1 MKRYTLNE
9 NKGDIAYEVEDNLL
23 TLKVRPEFVSSIPV
37 GEGVYI
43 IKTGD
48 NTIPSDYNV
57 LSAKRTMEEIEGAIT
72 GIKPAE
78 QYWAIV
84 KNAEDGTELEESEW
98 FLAPKAGYSI
108 YSPKNITAAGAI
120 AAGYASPNI
129 EDPGVPIAGYE
140 AIGYS
145 KYDPEH
151 FVVDETGL
159 VRIKDG
165 AGGGTGEFK
174 DITLIPSTST
184 EKSSDSS
191 VYTSLKVDYLL
202 KNIDGKPS
210 SLWVKDKKSEYLL
223 LSDDGAKAKL
233 LLPFDITG
241 TLDVSGRIATQSDVA
256 AEGAVWAGLKSTTV
270 ASNPVA
276 GYDAIG
282 MCRFDSTQFTVN
294 QGLVRITG
302 EIGGGTT
309 SYWGV
314 SGTGWAYAV
323 LDDVSKQVS
332 LYGHSHSTLSF
343 NYGSLN
349 STTNT
354 SYNGTSQT
362 TVYIPTAVSHLT
374 NDKGYIYDATD
385 TTSPIKSLSNSGDDT
400 QYLNGEGSF
409 ATIPDT
415 HLSHDVKYSIYVD
428 TLNTQTITGKKW
440 FSGTSKLITG
450 VVNNA
455 HIRYSEGSGNCIN
468 GYNKNKSTGEYE
480 ISNLYFNYNSDTSFI
495 KCDPN
500 DNFIASGSI
509 IAGAT
514 SSAYS
519 SNNFP
524 TAGTSAKGMCS
535 FDSTQFS
542 VTPAG
547 KVSILS
553 NVISGGGGGGST
565 VSWKGT
571 YTSTNGTSIGTLT
584 IDGTGNAIYAPKVS
598 ISNTLALDAN
608 QTRTKIGTITIGSS
622 STDIY
627 CYQGIGSFEIKNT
640 DKALVTG
647 VAYDFKT
654 RALTIT
660 KGDLPT
666 HSHSYLSSISA
677 TKSGNGN
684 VVTGISASGGTITYT
699 MGTISGG
706 GGSGNWSNETL
717 QGYSCD
723 TNSKPIASH
732 CSAPKIILQ
741 NNDNVAWGIHNSGAG
756 GLSIYLNNNSSSY
769 NKVAHVGT
777 DGAWHKDSDERKKNI
792 IKSLDGALENI
803 GKISLFYY
811 KWKDSSD
818 NKIMIGAGAN
828 SVRSVYPEIVNE
840 NFDDYGQP
848 NGFYCL
854 EYDGLGVIALQ
865 ACKELHSLVKIQR
878 EEINSLRSW
887 RLDKEEQISSL
898 ESRISKLEQMLNELT
913 VK

>member
-120 AAGYASPNI
+120 VAGYTSPNI

-159 VRIKDG
+159 VHIKDG

-374 NDKGYIYDATD
+374 NDNGYIYDATV
-385 TTSPIKSLSNSGDDT
+385 TTSPIKSLSNSGDAT

-428 TLNTQTITGKKW
+428 TLNTQTITGEKW

-584 IDGTGNAIYAPKVS
+584 IDGTSNTIYAPKVS
-598 ISNTLALDAN
+598 ISNTLTQDAN
-608 QTRTKIGTITIGSS
+608 STRTKIGTITIGGS

-627 CYQGIGSFEIKNT
+627 CYQGINSFTTSNS

-647 VAYDFKT
+647 VAYNFKT

-660 KGDLPT
+660 KGDIPT

-677 TKSGNGN
+677 VQSGSGN
-684 VVTGISASGGTITYT
+684 VVTGISASGGTITYK

-706 GGSGNWSNETL
+706 GGDSYWSASGESIISYYWPDIVNSAPHIRFRSPNHTYNWS
-717 QGYSCD
+717 
-723 TNSKPIASH
+723 I
-732 CSAPKIILQ
+732 
-741 NNDNVAWGIHNSGAG
+741 NNGKENLN
-756 GLSIYLNNNSSSY
+756 IYCAKSSSSPLLY
-769 NKVAHVGT
+769 VNYGN
-777 DGAWHKDSDERKKNI
+777 GQWINNSDERLKNI
-792 IKSLDGALENI
+792 HSDLKDSLSKIDRISTFYYTWNRDPNDHDMKIGVGAL
-803 GKISLFYY
+803 
-811 KWKDSSD
+811 
-818 NKIMIGAGAN
+818 
-828 SVRSVYPEIVNE
+828 SVRSVYPELVTQSTNE
-840 NFDDYGQP
+840 DGSATGYYGVQ
-848 NGFYCL
+848 YSL
-854 EYDGLGVIALQ
+854 LSVIAIAGL
-865 ACKELHSLVKIQR
+865 KELHSLVKIQR

-898 ESRISKLEQMLNELT
+898 ESRIAKLEQMLNELT

>member
-48 NTIPSDYNV
+48 NTILSDYNV

-98 FLAPKAGYSI
+98 FLAPKADYSI

-120 AAGYASPNI
+120 AAGYTSPNI
-129 EDPGVPIAGYE
+129 EDPGVPIAGYD

-151 FVVDETGL
+151 FVVDENGL

-174 DITLIPSTST
+174 DITLITSTST
-184 EKSSDSS
+184 EQSSDSS
-191 VYTSLKVDYLL
+191 VYTSLKVDNLL

-223 LSDDGAKAKL
+223 LSDDGTKAKL

-241 TLDVSGRIATQSDVA
+241 TLDVSGRIATKSDVA

-309 SYWGV
+309 SYWGT

-323 LDDVSKQVS
+323 LDEVSKQVS

-354 SYNGTSQT
+354 SYNGTSAT

-374 NDKGYIYDATD
+374 NDKGYIYD
-385 TTSPIKSLSNSGDDT
+385 TTTESPITTISNSGDNS
-400 QYLNGEGSF
+400 QYLNGWGSF

-415 HLSHDVKYSIYVD
+415 DLSHDVKTSIYVD
-428 TLNTQTITGKKW
+428 TLNTQTITGEKW

-450 VVNNA
+450 VVGNA

-468 GYNKNKSTGEYE
+468 GYNKNKSTGEYV

-535 FDSTQFS
+535 FDSTYFT
-542 VTPAG
+542 VTSAG
-547 KVSILS
+547 KVSLKTDA
-553 NVISGGGGGGST
+553 ISGGGGGST
-565 VSWKGT
+565 VS
-571 YTSTNGTSIGTLT
+571 YTAGNYNSTNGYLVGTLN
-584 IDGTGNAIYAPKVS
+584 IDGTKYAMYSSKVGDKGNYYKPVWSGTSLKFDLYNGATNTVITSGAVSAVNLKGATGSTGPQGPKGATGATGPQGPTGPRGPQGPQGPQGPKGDS
-598 ISNTLALDAN
+598 GETNSWS
-608 QTRTKIGTITIGSS
+608 GSKFYS
-622 STDIY
+622 WKGW
-627 CYQGIGSFEIKNT
+627 Q
-640 DKALVTG
+640 G
-647 VAYDFKT
+647 VAYRNTEYGIAYGFRVSSANKFSLIYSANTTTGTDKMKELGYFNGSGVYSGSDARNKNVLGELKDVLSKIDGIPVVYYQMKADLEKQTNIGVIAQDMLKDFPET
-654 RALTIT
+654 VGELDVIYYAVN
-660 KGDLPT
+660 
-666 HSHSYLSSISA
+666 YSSI
-677 TKSGNGN
+677 G
-684 VVTGISASGGTITYT
+684 
-699 MGTISGG
+699 
-706 GGSGNWSNETL
+706 
-717 QGYSCD
+717 C
-723 TNSKPIASH
+723 
-732 CSAPKIILQ
+732 
-741 NNDNVAWGIHNSGAG
+741 
-756 GLSIYLNNNSSSY
+756 
-769 NKVAHVGT
+769 
-777 DGAWHKDSDERKKNI
+777 
-792 IKSLDGALENI
+792 
-803 GKISLFYY
+803 
-811 KWKDSSD
+811 
-818 NKIMIGAGAN
+818 
-828 SVRSVYPEIVNE
+828 
-840 NFDDYGQP
+840 
-848 NGFYCL
+848 
-854 EYDGLGVIALQ
+854 IALQ
-865 ACKELHSLVKIQR
+865 ACKELHALVKTQR

-898 ESRISKLEQMLNELT
+898 QSRIAKLEQMLNELT

>member
-84 KNAEDGTELEESEW
+84 KNSEDGTELEESEW

-120 AAGYASPNI
+120 VAGYTSPNI

-174 DITLIPSTST
+174 DITLITSTST
-184 EKSSDSS
+184 EQSSDYS
-191 VYTSLKVDYLL
+191 VYTSLKVDNLL

-223 LSDDGAKAKL
+223 LSDDGTKARL

-282 MCRFDSTQFTVN
+282 MCRFDPTQFTVN

-302 EIGGGTT
+302 NIGGGTT
-309 SYWGV
+309 SYWGD

-323 LDDVSKQVS
+323 LNEVSKQVS
-332 LYGHSHSTLSF
+332 LHGHVHDWGNIKVGKATSADYATKAGEAATADKLTTSCTIWGQSF
-343 NYGSLN
+343 NGTADIIGDL
-349 STTNT
+349 STTSFSTDYAGNIILNKDGGIKLYQRTVTFGTLKYVGTPYIDFFYSST
-354 SYNGTSQT
+354 SSFNKDNYVRLISTS
-362 TVYIPTAVSHLT
+362 
-374 NDKGYIYDATD
+374 ATQ
-385 TTSPIKSLSNSGDDT
+385 LEL
-400 QYLNGEGSF
+400 Q
-409 ATIPDT
+409 
-415 HLSHDVKYSIYVD
+415 
-428 TLNTQTITGKKW
+428 
-440 FSGTSKLITG
+440 
-450 VVNNA
+450 
-455 HIRYSEGSGNCIN
+455 GSGNANFKVKTNLSVGVNISAGSN
-468 GYNKNKSTGEYE
+468 ITAGNNISATGSVTAGLKST
-480 ISNLYFNYNSDTSFI
+480 
-495 KCDPN
+495 
-500 DNFIASGSI
+500 
-509 IAGAT
+509 AT
-514 SSAYS
+514 ST
-519 SNNFP
+519 NNLP
-524 TAGTSAKGMCS
+524 IAGTSAKGICY

-542 VTPAG
+542 VTNG

-553 NVISGGGGGGST
+553 SVISGGEGGST
-565 VSWKGT
+565 VSWGT
-571 YTSTNGTSIGTLT
+571 TANKVSPLNVNGTSKDVCLSGYVSFSRTVTTGTKIGTLT
-584 IDGTGNAIYAPKVS
+584 INDKTKSTVDIYAPTVGTTGDYYKPRWDGYVLYFDRYNSSNVIQSSATSGINLRGAPGAS
-598 ISNTLALDAN
+598 ISSVTEKSTSSDPGGYSEYNCVGSDNQIKGTFKVYNGTQGPAGNLTLGSSVTSRINIICSTTVSYSAERGASNWATERWSHRNSFNGTYAWYNTNFNSMKSACAEIGTDGSWNKLSDE
-608 QTRTKIGTITIGSS
+608 RTKNTIGNI
-622 STDIY
+622 TNVLDDIEKINVIRY
-627 CYQGIGSFEIKNT
+627 TLKN
-640 DKALVTG
+640 
-647 VAYDFKT
+647 
-654 RALTIT
+654 
-660 KGDLPT
+660 
-666 HSHSYLSSISA
+666 SSISDVKIGIGA
-677 TKSGNGN
+677 LSVKSVFPE
-684 VVTGISASGGTITYT
+684 VVNKG
-699 MGTISGG
+699 
-706 GGSGNWSNETL
+706 E
-717 QGYSCD
+717 
-723 TNSKPIASH
+723 
-732 CSAPKIILQ
+732 
-741 NNDNVAWGIHNSGAG
+741 
-756 GLSIYLNNNSSSY
+756 Y
-769 NKVAHVGT
+769 NKDYG
-777 DGAWHKDSDERKKNI
+777 DCLY
-792 IKSLDGALENI
+792 SLDYSTLGAVVSI
-803 GKISLFYY
+803 
-811 KWKDSSD
+811 
-818 NKIMIGAGAN
+818 AG
-828 SVRSVYPEIVNE
+828 
-840 NFDDYGQP
+840 
-848 NGFYCL
+848 L
-854 EYDGLGVIALQ
+854 
-865 ACKELHSLVKIQR
+865 KELHSLVKIQR

-898 ESRISKLEQMLNELT
+898 ESRIAKLEQMLNELT

>member
-174 DITLIPSTST
+174 DITLITSTST
-184 EKSSDSS
+184 EKSSDYS
-191 VYTSLKVDYLL
+191 VYTSLKVDNLL

-210 SLWVKDKKSEYLL
+210 SLWVKDKTSEYLL
-223 LSDDGAKAKL
+223 LSDDGTKARL

-241 TLDVSGRIATQSDVA
+241 TLDVSGRIATKSDVA

-276 GYDAIG
+276 GYEAIG

-374 NDKGYIYDATD
+374 NDNGYIYDATN
-385 TTSPIKSLSNSGDDT
+385 TTSPIKYLSNSGDKE
-400 QYLNGEGSF
+400 QYLNGGGSF

-415 HLSHDVKYSIYVD
+415 HLSHDPSNTIYVD
-428 TLNTQTITGKKW
+428 TYSNQNIAGQKWFTGKG
-440 FSGTSKLITG
+440 SVLIGPT
-450 VVNNA
+450 NNV
-455 HIRYSEGSGNCIN
+455 HIQPGLGSGNCIH
-468 GYNKNKSTGEYE
+468 GLTSTGAMG
-480 ISNLYFNYNSDTSFI
+480 NLYFNYNSDSSFI

-500 DNFIASGSI
+500 DNFVASGSI

-524 TAGTSAKGMCS
+524 TAGTSAKGMCY
-535 FDSTQFS
+535 FDSTYFT
-542 VTPAG
+542 VTSAG
-547 KVSILS
+547 KVSLKTDA
-553 NVISGGGGGGST
+553 ISGGGSSVSYTAGSYTSSNGYLVGTLNIDGKSYQMYSSKVGEKGNYYKPVWSGTNLSFDLYNGATDTVIKSTEISSVNLKGNDGSGITKVQAPSSVNTDSGKGNTYTCYVGST
-565 VSWKGT
+565 NVGSFTVYNGKQGAAGPSWNGGTVSGDV
-571 YTSTNGTSIGTLT
+571 I
-584 IDGTGNAIYAPKVS
+584 V
-598 ISNTLALDAN
+598 
-608 QTRTKIGTITIGSS
+608 SS
-622 STDIY
+622 STPGFRLLKTGRNRWNMWID
-627 CYQGIGSFEIKNT
+627 GSNSFVIDVT
-640 DKALVTG
+640 SVGARATLVE
-647 VAYDFKT
+647 
-654 RALTIT
+654 
-660 KGDLPT
+660 
-666 HSHSYLSSISA
+666 
-677 TKSGNGN
+677 KSGNDW
-684 VVTGISASGGTITYT
+684 V
-699 MGTISGG
+699 
-706 GGSGNWSNETL
+706 
-717 QGYSCD
+717 
-723 TNSKPIASH
+723 IASDMRLKNYI
-732 CSAPKIILQ
+732 SKVNNVLEKIENIDVFRYTFK
-741 NNDNVAWGIHNSGAG
+741 NGDN
-756 GLSIYLNNNSSSY
+756 
-769 NKVAHVGT
+769 
-777 DGAWHKDSDERKKNI
+777 R
-792 IKSLDGALENI
+792 ENI
-803 GKISLFYY
+803 GVSAQAVQTVFPEFVSVIDQ
-811 KWKDSSD
+811 KDGMD
-818 NKIMIGAGAN
+818 I
-828 SVRSVYPEIVNE
+828 
-840 NFDDYGQP
+840 
-848 NGFYCL
+848 
-854 EYDGLGVIALQ
+854 LGVSYSNLATLVSINGL
-865 ACKELHSLVKIQR
+865 KELHALVKIQR

-898 ESRISKLEQMLNELT
+898 ESRIAKLEQMLNELT

>member
-84 KNAEDGTELEESEW
+84 KNAEDGTELKESEW

-120 AAGYASPNI
+120 VAGYTSPNI
-129 EDPGVPIAGYE
+129 EDPGVPIAGYD

-174 DITLIPSTST
+174 DITLITSTST
-184 EKSSDSS
+184 EQSSDSS
-191 VYTSLKVDYLL
+191 VYTSLKVDKLL

-210 SLWVKDKKSEYLL
+210 SLWVKTKTSEYLL

-276 GYDAIG
+276 GYEAIG
-282 MCRFDSTQFTVN
+282 MCRFDSTQFTVE
-294 QGLVRITG
+294 QGFVRITG
-302 EIGGGTT
+302 DIGGGTT
-309 SYWGV
+309 SYWGT

-323 LDDVSKQVS
+323 LDGDSKQVS

-349 STTNT
+349 STNNI
-354 SYNGTSQT
+354 SYNGTSAT

-374 NDKGYIYDATD
+374 NDKGYIYD
-385 TTSPIKSLSNSGDDT
+385 TTTKSPITTISNSGDNS
-400 QYLNGEGSF
+400 QYLNGWGSF

-415 HLSHDVKYSIYVD
+415 DLSHDVKTSIYVD
-428 TLNTQTITGKKW
+428 TLNTQTITGEKW

-450 VVNNA
+450 VVDNA

-468 GYNKNKSTGEYE
+468 GYNKNKSTGKYV

-524 TAGTSAKGMCS
+524 TAGTSAKGMCY
-535 FDSTQFS
+535 FDSTYFT
-542 VTPAG
+542 VTSAG
-547 KVSILS
+547 KVSLKTDA
-553 NVISGGGGGGST
+553 ISGGGGGSA
-565 VSWKGT
+565 VS
-571 YTSTNGTSIGTLT
+571 YTAGNYNSTNGYLVGTLN
-584 IDGTGNAIYAPKVS
+584 IDGTKYAMYSSKVGDKGNYYKPVWSGTNLSFDLYNGATDTVIKSTAISSVNLKGANGSGITNVKAPSSINTGSGAGNTYTCYVGSTNVGSFTVYNGKQGAAGPSWNGGTVS
-598 ISNTLALDAN
+598 GDVIV
-608 QTRTKIGTITIGSS
+608 SS
-622 STDIY
+622 STPAFRLSKTGRNRWNMWIN
-627 CYQGIGSFEIKNT
+627 GSNSFVIDVT
-640 DKALVTG
+640 SVGSRATLVE
-647 VAYDFKT
+647 
-654 RALTIT
+654 
-660 KGDLPT
+660 
-666 HSHSYLSSISA
+666 
-677 TKSGNGN
+677 KSGNDW
-684 VVTGISASGGTITYT
+684 V
-699 MGTISGG
+699 
-706 GGSGNWSNETL
+706 
-717 QGYSCD
+717 
-723 TNSKPIASH
+723 IASDMRLKNYI
-732 CSAPKIILQ
+732 SKVNNVLEKIENIDVFRYTFK
-741 NNDNVAWGIHNSGAG
+741 NGDN
-756 GLSIYLNNNSSSY
+756 
-769 NKVAHVGT
+769 
-777 DGAWHKDSDERKKNI
+777 R
-792 IKSLDGALENI
+792 ENI
-803 GKISLFYY
+803 GVSAQAVQTVFPEFVSVIDQ
-811 KWKDSSD
+811 KDGMD
-818 NKIMIGAGAN
+818 I
-828 SVRSVYPEIVNE
+828 
-840 NFDDYGQP
+840 
-848 NGFYCL
+848 
-854 EYDGLGVIALQ
+854 LGVSYSNLATLVSINGL
-865 ACKELHSLVKIQR
+865 KELHSLVNTQR

-898 ESRISKLEQMLNELT
+898 ESRIAKLEQMLNELT

>member
-120 AAGYASPNI
+120 VAGYTSPNI
-129 EDPGVPIAGYE
+129 EDPGVPIAGYD

-174 DITLIPSTST
+174 DITLITSTST
-184 EKSSDSS
+184 EQSSDSS
-191 VYTSLKVDYLL
+191 VYTSLKVDKLL

-210 SLWVKDKKSEYLL
+210 SLWVKDKTSEYLL
-223 LSDDGAKAKL
+223 LSDDGTKARL

-241 TLDVSGRIATQSDVA
+241 MLDVSGRIATQSDVA

-276 GYDAIG
+276 GYEAIG
-282 MCRFDSTQFTVN
+282 MCRFDSTQFTVE
-294 QGLVRITG
+294 QGFVRITG
-302 EIGGGTT
+302 DIGGGTT

-323 LDDVSKQVS
+323 LDGDSKQVS

-374 NDKGYIYDATD
+374 NDKGYIYDVTN
-385 TTSPIKSLSNSGDDT
+385 TTSPIKYLSNSGDT
-400 QYLNGEGSF
+400 AQYLNGGGSF

-415 HLSHDVKYSIYVD
+415 HLSHDPSNTIYVD
-428 TLNTQTITGKKW
+428 TYSNQNIAGQKWFTGKG
-440 FSGTSKLITG
+440 SVLIGPT
-450 VVNNA
+450 NNV
-455 HIRYSEGSGNCIN
+455 HIQLGLGSGNCIH
-468 GYNKNKSTGEYE
+468 GLTSTGAMG
-480 ISNLYFNYNSDTSFI
+480 NLYFNYNSDSSFI

-500 DNFIASGSI
+500 DNFVASGSI

-553 NVISGGGGGGST
+553 GVISGGGGGGST

-584 IDGTGNAIYAPKVS
+584 IDGTGNTIYAPKVS
-598 ISNTLALDAN
+598 VSNTLTQDAN

-622 STDIY
+622 SKDIY
-627 CYQGIGSFEIKNT
+627 CYQGIGSFETKNT

-647 VAYDFKT
+647 VAYNFKT

-677 TKSGNGN
+677 TRKGTGN
-684 VVTGISASGGTITYT
+684 VVTDISASGGAITYT

-769 NKVAHVGT
+769 KKVAHVGT
-777 DGAWHKDSDERKKNI
+777 DGAWNKDSDERKKNI

-854 EYDGLGVIALQ
+854 EYDGLGVISLQ

-898 ESRISKLEQMLNELT
+898 ESRIAKLEQMLNELT